1 MMKPLPPESD
11 EEKSRKILEALK
23 RVEMTQSRRR
33 LNINLLWVVTLIL
46 LLAIVIVFLTNP
58 PRFKMVYL
66 LLTQPDSLLRQ

>member
-11 EEKSRKILEALK
+11 EEKARKILEALK

-46 LLAIVIVFLTNP
+46 LVAIVIVFLTNL